1 MFNLNKESLKLGR
14 GSGQAQNAGKA
25 KPISDAAPDS
35 PEDRQIALWAE
46 QNKER
51 ISKFVGK
58 VKENYNGVVIPDV
71 SYVDGR
77 YVYLPLKDVE
87 EPVASTD
94 FLEKLSHAKVGVL
107 ERFVF
112 NKFLICPEHHSS
124 FLVNVRLFC
133 PKCSSIG
140 IDKLHLLEH
149 KSCGYLAEK
158 TKFSNGDSALK
169 CPSCSKMIK
178 DSQKEMRVPATWYFC
193 NDCKE
198 KFDDAAI
205 RFYCKEYDHDFHV
218 SEAKAVTIFGY
229 TLLDSGDKSQFDH
242 IKLKDELV
250 KLMSKLGL
258 ATESNYTV
266 RGKSGQDHM
275 VDVYGVDGK
284 GQTVF
289 VMINSTGENMVDSKM
304 LQILDTTPKAAIL
317 IGYSSIAEKTKS
329 IASKYN
335 VSIITSQGIPEILLE
350 AEKILLHRLKRLDVV
365 SK

>member
-1 MFNLNKESLKLGR
+1 MFNLNKDSLRLGR
-14 GSGQAQNAGKA
+14 GSGQAQKA
-25 KPISDAAPDS
+25 TPATTDS
-35 PEDRQIALWAE
+35 PEDREIALWAE
-46 QNKER
+46 QNKDR

-77 YVYLPLKDVE
+77 YVYLPLKEIE
-87 EPVASTD
+87 EPVAGTD
-94 FLEKLSHAKVGVL
+94 FLEKLSHTKIGIL

-112 NKFLICPEHHSS
+112 NKFLICPDHHLS

-133 PKCSSIG
+133 PKCSSISVE
-140 IDKLHLLEH
+140 KLHLLEH

-158 TKFSNGDSALK
+158 TRFSDGSALR
-169 CPSCSKMIK
+169 CPSCNKAIK

-218 SEAKAVTIFGY
+218 SEAKAVTIYGY
-229 TLLDSGDKSQFDH
+229 TLLDAGDKSQFDH
-242 IKLKDELV
+242 VKLKSEMA
-250 KLMSKLGL
+250 KLMTRLGL
-258 ATESNYTV
+258 ATENNHTV
-266 RGKSGQDHM
+266 RGRSGQDHI
-275 VDVYGVDGK
+275 VDVYGADEK

-289 VMINSTGENMVDSKM
+289 ILVNSTGENLADSRM
-304 LQILDTTPKAAIL
+304 LQIFDTAPKAAIL

-329 IASKYN
+329 IASKHN

-350 AEKILLHRLKRLDVV
+350 AEKILLQRLKRLDAV

>member
-1 MFNLNKESLKLGR
+1 MFNLNKDSLKLGR
-14 GSGQAQNAGKA
+14 GSGQAQKA
-25 KPISDAAPDS
+25 KAAPASDS
-35 PEDRQIALWAE
+35 PEDREIALWAE
-46 QNKER
+46 QNKDK
-51 ISKFVGK
+51 ISQFVEK

-77 YVYLPLKDVE
+77 YAYLPLKEIE
-87 EPVASTD
+87 ESVTGTE
-94 FLEKLSHAKVGVL
+94 FLEKLSHTKLGVL

-112 NKFLICPEHHSS
+112 NKFLICPDHHSS

-133 PKCSSIG
+133 PKCSSISVE
-140 IDKLHLLEH
+140 KLHLLEH

-158 TKFSNGDSALK
+158 TRFSDDSALK
-169 CPSCSKMIK
+169 CPSCNKTIR

-218 SEAKAVTIFGY
+218 SEAKAVTIYGY
-229 TLLDSGDKSQFDH
+229 TLLDADDKSQFDH
-242 IKLKDELV
+242 VKLKNEIA
-250 KLMSKLGL
+250 KLMTKLGL
-258 ATESNYTV
+258 ATENNYTI
-266 RGKSGQDHM
+266 RGKSGQDHI
-275 VDVYGVDGK
+275 VDVYGVDEK

-289 VMINSTGENMVDSKM
+289 ILVNSTGENLVDSRM
-304 LQILDTTPKAAIL
+304 LQILDTAPKTAIL

-335 VSIITSQGIPEILLE
+335 VSIITSQGIPEILVE
-350 AEKILLHRLKRLDVV
+350 AEKILLQRLKRLDVV